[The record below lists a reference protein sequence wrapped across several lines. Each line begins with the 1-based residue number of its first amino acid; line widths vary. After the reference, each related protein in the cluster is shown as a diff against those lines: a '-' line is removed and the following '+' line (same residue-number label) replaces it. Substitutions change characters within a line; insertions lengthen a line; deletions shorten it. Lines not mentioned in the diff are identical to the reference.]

1 MAPGSSKI
9 KKIKGIIGDNPS
21 QGHVVSLVK
30 RNPIED
36 LTTPSSHNVK
46 ASNSHQGSV
55 LPGMF
60 NNKGPSRARMKTLLQ
75 AWKDTVDEMEAE
87 KSKVTSSECSTP
99 NPATPSLSTP
109 QVTTTIVPQGNLS
122 TTSQSVVE
130 ENLENHI
137 RPDNLEE
144 QMDQEN
150 LEEQMDEEDFE
161 EQMDEDD
168 LNSDDH
174 TLIRKPVRGVTR
186 GLGLNKHFKRT
197 GKKMEVMINQN
208 DGRAETTLQSSAVA
222 NELGQIAS
230 AYVWPVYKKKAD
242 KMAII
247 NEVMLKLKVKFDIK
261 NIGNI
266 SVREKLWEHF
276 MKIVKGRRATFHLTF
291 KEHGNAA
298 TAKKHKPN
306 GVAVEMWNNLC
317 DYWEKDKVK

>member
-1 MAPGSSKI
+1 
-9 KKIKGIIGDNPS
+9 
-21 QGHVVSLVK
+21 
-30 RNPIED
+30 
-36 LTTPSSHNVK
+36 
-46 ASNSHQGSV
+46 
-55 LPGMF
+55 
-60 NNKGPSRARMKTLLQ
+60 MKTLLQ

-99 NPATPSLSTP
+99 NPTTPSLSTP

-150 LEEQMDEEDFE
+150 LEQMDQENLEEQMDEEDFE
-161 EQMDEDD
+161 EQMDEED

-186 GLGLNKHFKRT
+186 GLGLHKHFKRT
-197 GKKMEVMINQN
+197 GKKMEVMINRN
-208 DGRAETTLQSSAVA
+208 DGRAESTLQSSAVT

-247 NEVMLKLKVKFDIK
+247 NEVMLKLKVKLDIK

-266 SVREKLWEHF
+266 SVREKLW
-276 MKIVKGRRATFHLTF
+276 
-291 KEHGNAA
+291 
-298 TAKKHKPN
+298 
-306 GVAVEMWNNLC
+306 
-317 DYWEKDKVK
+317 